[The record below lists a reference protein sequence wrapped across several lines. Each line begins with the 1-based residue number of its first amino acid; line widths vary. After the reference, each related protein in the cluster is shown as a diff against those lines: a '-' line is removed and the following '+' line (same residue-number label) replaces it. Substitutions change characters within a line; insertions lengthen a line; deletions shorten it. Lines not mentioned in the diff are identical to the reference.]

1 MSHYMY
7 MRYDMNMSTDMKAV
21 PALPRDATASPHDRG
36 SHMNTTTDTTE
47 NPDTPQPSRPFG
59 FWLTAVDRLMAED
72 FAAAFDKEG
81 TSRRD
86 WRLLN
91 VVDGTAPHDRPLHRR
106 KLQHL
111 IDRGWV
117 AVDGEGWTLTDDG
130 RAAKDRLSTLVDG
143 IRAKVADAVTV
154 EDMATTLA
162 SLESIARAFGWDEE
176 TPLPRKG
183 RGHGRRF
190 GHEAGRADG
199 FGHGRRFGHG
209 REFGHGHGREFDHAR
224 EFGQGREFGHGLEFD
239 RGHGHEHGR
248 EFDHGHE
255 HGREF
260 GHGIGDAD
268 GAHGRIDRDGC
279 VRGHGPE
286 APRMHGHRGHRG
298 AARLAQRAFERGF
311 DAGFHRG
318 RAA

>member
-1 MSHYMY
+1 
-7 MRYDMNMSTDMKAV
+7 
-21 PALPRDATASPHDRG
+21 
-36 SHMNTTTDTTE
+36 MNTTTDTPE
-47 NPDTPQPSRPFG
+47 NNDTPQPSRPFG

-72 FAAAFDKEG
+72 FAAAFESEG
-81 TSRRD
+81 ARRRD
-86 WRLLN
+86 WRLLSA
-91 VVDGTAPHDRPLHRR
+91 VDGTARHDRPLSRR

-117 AVDGEGWTLTDDG
+117 TADGDDWTLTDEG
-130 RAAKDRLSTLVDG
+130 RAAKERLSTLVDG
-143 IRAKVADAVTV
+143 IRAKVADAVTA

-176 TPLPRKG
+176 TPLPRKR

-209 REFGHGHGREFDHAR
+209 REFGHGHGH
-224 EFGQGREFGHGLEFD
+224 GREF
-239 RGHGHEHGR
+239 GHGHEHGR

-260 GHGIGDAD
+260 SHGIGDAD